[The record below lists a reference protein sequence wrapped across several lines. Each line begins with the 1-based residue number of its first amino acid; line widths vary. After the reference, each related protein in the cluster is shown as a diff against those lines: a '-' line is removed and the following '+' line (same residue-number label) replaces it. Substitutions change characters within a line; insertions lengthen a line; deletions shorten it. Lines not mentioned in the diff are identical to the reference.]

1 MLKKNIAKKKKKSF
15 KSYLQK
21 YPKKKKKK
29 KSFQS
34 YLQKRISTVG
44 LKLTTVVFKTI
55 YFF

>member
-1 MLKKNIAKKKKKSF
+1 MFKKNI
-15 KSYLQK
+15 
-21 YPKKKKKK
+21 PKKKKKK